1 MESALPNAIDARRR
15 APVACYSRALRSSSP
30 LLKWFAR
37 HQRDLAWRRTK
48 DPYRI
53 WLSEIMLQQTR
64 VAAAAPYY
72 ERFLARFP
80 TVEAL
85 AAAPEAD
92 VLTHW
97 AGLGYYSRARNLH
110 KAAQQIAAGGAGFPS
125 TYDAIRALPGV
136 GDYTAAAVASIA
148 FGLPHAAVDGNVLRV
163 TARLGCEPGDIQ
175 SKPTR
180 DRLTAAAQAL
190 LDPRR
195 PGDWN
200 QAMMELGAT
209 VCLPREPR
217 CLNCPFCNDCAA
229 RQQNR
234 QHELPVK
241 IRRQRQVEIDQTL
254 LIIEKGDSILLWQRP
269 PDSGRMAGFWELPEQ
284 GQVAGAIEGVD
295 DIKIFRH
302 TITTSNFT
310 FCVRRATV
318 RRTPKGF
325 RWMKRSEL
333 VAVPVS
339 TVVRKALDLA

>member
-1 MESALPNAIDARRR
+1 MESALPKPTDAPRR
-15 APVACYSRALRSSSP
+15 AAVACYSRALRSP
-30 LLKWFAR
+30 LLAWFGR
-37 HQRDLAWRRTK
+37 HQRDLPWRRTK

-64 VAAAAPYY
+64 VAAAVPYY
-72 ERFLARFP
+72 EKFLARFP
-80 TVEAL
+80 SVEAL

-110 KAAQQIAAGGAGFPS
+110 KAARQMAASGQGFPH

-163 TARLGCEPGDIQ
+163 TARLACEPGDIQ
-175 SKPTR
+175 AKSTR

-190 LDPRR
+190 LDTRH

-209 VCLPREPR
+209 VCLPREPL
-217 CLNCPFCNDCAA
+217 CLHCPFHNDCAA

-234 QHELPVK
+234 QRELPVK
-241 IRRQRQVEIDQTL
+241 IRVSRQVEIEKTL

-269 PDSGRMAGFWELPEQ
+269 ADSGRMAGFWELPEPDQ
-284 GQVAGAIEGVD
+284 LPEAVEGETIGV
-295 DIKIFRH
+295 FRH
-302 TITTSNFT
+302 TITTTNFT
-310 FCVRRATV
+310 FRAVRAQLRRA
-318 RRTPKGF
+318 PKGF
-325 RWMKRSEL
+325 RWMKRSGL
-333 VAVPVS
+333 ISTPVS
-339 TVVRKALDLA
+339 TVLRKALAFA

>member
-1 MESALPNAIDARRR
+1 VSTHNHQSP
-15 APVACYSRALRSSSP
+15 CYSRDLPSSP
-30 LLKWFAR
+30 LLAWFRR
-37 HQRDLAWRRTK
+37 HRRDLAWRRTK

-64 VAAAAPYY
+64 VAAAEPYY

-110 KAAQQIAAGGAGFPS
+110 KAARQIAASGTGFPR
-125 TYDAIRALPGV
+125 TYEAIRALPGV

-163 TARLGCEPGDIQ
+163 TARLTCEPGDIQ
-175 SKPTR
+175 NKPTR
-180 DRLTAAAQAL
+180 ERLTAAAQAL

-209 VCLPREPR
+209 VCLPRDPL
-217 CLNCPFCNDCAA
+217 CLNCPFHNDCVA

-234 QHELPVK
+234 RHELPVK
-241 IRRQRQVEIDQTL
+241 SRRHRQVQIEKHL
-254 LIIEKGDSILLWQRP
+254 LIIEKGESILFWQRP
-269 PDSGRMAGFWELPEQ
+269 PDSGRMAGFWELPER
-284 GQVAGAIEGVD
+284 GQVKGAVEGPEAGV
-295 DIKIFRH
+295 FRH
-302 TITTSNFT
+302 TITTTNYT
-310 FCVRRATV
+310 IRVRRATL
-318 RRTPKGF
+318 RRVPQGF
-325 RWMKRSEL
+325 RWMKRAEL
-333 VAVPVS
+333 ETVPAS
-339 TVVRKALDLA
+339 TVLRKALNLA